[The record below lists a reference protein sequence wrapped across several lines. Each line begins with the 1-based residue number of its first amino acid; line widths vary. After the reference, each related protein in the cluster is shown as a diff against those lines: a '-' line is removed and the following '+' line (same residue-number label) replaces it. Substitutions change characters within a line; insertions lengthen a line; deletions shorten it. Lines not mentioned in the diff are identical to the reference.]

1 MVVAVSL
8 INRVLKDLEK
18 RHAREVSDASTLPPE
33 VRAASGAGPVRL
45 PRYTWLLG
53 LALILGA
60 LLWWWSDRAEV
71 PGVPASAPSPGAVST
86 APPPLANGPSPA
98 PEAPASAP
106 VPAPVAV
113 APELPLTP
121 PAPVQMQPEPPPPAE
136 EAAATPPDA
145 QSPARRAGRTVERVA
160 PEPDLEL
167 EPQFEPDSREAPG
180 RIDKQ
185 VHPLAAGERA
195 EQEFRRGMTLFQSGR
210 TDEAEAAWR
219 AALEFDPT
227 AAAPRQALLGAL
239 LERGERERAETLLQD
254 ALRVNP
260 RQPKQTMLLARLQLD
275 RGAQSDALRTLEQ
288 GLPHAQWNAEYL
300 SMTAAVMSRVGRHR
314 DAAALYA
321 SALRIAPGNAVW
333 EMGRGMAL
341 RAEGERVQALAAF
354 QRASQMPGLSPEL
367 RAFVERQI
375 RELQ

>member
-1 MVVAVSL
+1 MVVEVSL

-18 RHAREVSDASTLPPE
+18 RHAREVSESSPLPPE
-33 VRAASGAGPVRL
+33 VRAASGRGPMRL
-45 PRYTWLLG
+45 PAYTWLVG
-53 LALILGA
+53 VALIVVA
-60 LLWWWSDRAEV
+60 LLWWWSDRAAP
-71 PGVPASAPSPGAVST
+71 PGE
-86 APPPLANGPSPA
+86 PPLAQAPATAQLAPPPA
-98 PEAPASAP
+98 PEAPALAPESPASAP
-106 VPAPVAV
+106 VPEPVAV
-113 APELPLTP
+113 APALPQAPT
-121 PAPVQMQPEPPPPAE
+121 APVQLQTESPPAAE
-136 EAAATPPDA
+136 EPAPPREVQA
-145 QSPARRAGRTVERVA
+145 PARGAGRVSESLA
-160 PEPDLEL
+160 PEP
-167 EPQFEPDSREAPG
+167 EPDSAGTPG

-185 VHPLAAGERA
+185 VHPLASAERA
-195 EQEFRRGMTLFQSGR
+195 EQEFRRGMALFQSGR
-210 TDEAEAAWR
+210 TAEAEAAWR
-219 AALEFDPT
+219 AALEIDPT

-239 LERGERERAETLLQD
+239 LERGERERAEDLLEEG
-254 ALRVNP
+254 LRANP
-260 RQPKQTMLLARLQLD
+260 RQPKQIMLLARLQLD

-314 DAAALYA
+314 DAADLYA

-341 RAEGERVQALAAF
+341 RANGDRAQALGAF